1 MTHPLTDKTRR
12 LQEEGGDRTLSEAHA
27 CPCSILEHAQ
37 ERHLLVAKP
46 LGFVHEQ
53 AEWRRTAKR

>member
-1 MTHPLTDKTRR
+1 MKHPLTDKTRR

-37 ERHLLVAKP
+37 ERHLQVAKP

-53 AEWRRTAKR
+53 AEWR